1 MKVVS
6 GTRDGQQT
14 WYLMTDHGYYRQST
28 LAGLGAEHYRG
39 LSIEAAIAEGDA
51 FLEQLALF
59 EEKVVRSGVEP
70 DPEPSVILAPVP
82 KPGKIICVGLNY
94 RPHVQESQMEVPTTP
109 VLFPKY
115 DNAVIGTG
123 ATIRPPLEGR
133 QLDYEAELVVVIGK
147 QARRVP
153 ESRALDHVF
162 GYMNGNDLSDRAL
175 QFRTSQWMVG
185 KSADGF
191 APMGPYLV
199 TRDQVPDPTDLEIR
213 CERNGIV
220 VQHGNT
226 KEMIFDVAFL
236 VHYISQYITLN
247 PGDVIFTGTPEGVI
261 LGYPEDQRRWLE
273 AGETV
278 RVSITGLGDLETTIG
293 SAE

>member
-1 MKVVS
+1 
-6 GTRDGQQT
+6 
-14 WYLMTDHGYYRQST
+14 
-28 LAGLGAEHYRG
+28 
-39 LSIEAAIAEGDA
+39 
-51 FLEQLALF
+51 
-59 EEKVVRSGVEP
+59 
-70 DPEPSVILAPVP
+70 
-82 KPGKIICVGLNY
+82 
-94 RPHVQESQMEVPTTP
+94 
-109 VLFPKY
+109 
-115 DNAVIGTG
+115 
-123 ATIRPPLEGR
+123 
-133 QLDYEAELVVVIGK
+133 
-147 QARRVP
+147 
-153 ESRALDHVF
+153 
-162 GYMNGNDLSDRAL
+162 
-175 QFRTSQWMVG
+175 MVG